1 MTGDPQSARMCR
13 CHIIK
18 TRSLAPS
25 LVKEPG
31 CVYDD
36 LTSTCQ
42 TLDGIQTGLRPQ
54 ASCKHTT
61 TVLLSLSPGPRN
73 KPPTRAWT
81 MVMLMAHAFSS
92 SSHNTI
98 MCCGNGCASGPDN
111 NKATPRPPP
120 PPSSL
125 CLIHAWTSLWGATEI
140 ITGNLEEFTG
150 QGCGPCHPSSAQRE
164 FKEGMN
170 EPKVEQMHRF
180 RQDAFPQMFRG
191 TIRKKKKMQVW
202 SRIFLLMQII
212 CLPKNH
218 TWSKSCKAVSQNH
231 L

>member
-18 TRSLAPS
+18 TRLLALS

-81 MVMLMAHAFSS
+81 MVMLMAHTFSS

-111 NKATPRPPP
+111 NKAAPRPPP
-120 PPSSL
+120 LHHLSALFTPGLHYEVQRKSSRAIWKNL
-125 CLIHAWTSLWGATEI
+125 QDRDADRVIPHPHKENLRRGRTS
-140 ITGNLEEFTG
+140 
-150 QGCGPCHPSSAQRE
+150 QRWNRCIVSD
-164 FKEGMN
+164 KMLS
-170 EPKVEQMHRF
+170 PKCFE
-180 RQDAFPQMFRG
+180 APQE
-191 TIRKKKKMQVW
+191 KKKKNASMV
-202 SRIFLLMQII
+202 SRIFIDADYMS
-212 CLPKNH
+212 
-218 TWSKSCKAVSQNH
+218 T
-231 L
+231 